1 LLVNAFLKFLPD
13 PKMGSMSGAGKELS
27 AKDREERG
35 SVL

>member
-13 PKMGSMSGAGKELS
+13 PKMGGMSGKELS